1 MKGPFKPTISNLIY
15 DSESTLKIY
24 AYWVQKGEICAGP
37 PAWQASSC
45 LQLQLVLRAAGKP
58 NNVKLPPWN
67 MDTRWD
73 FIAVNFELLNMYFQP
88 RQNQRLNLHHRRK
101 WKKDPQE
108 QKMEQR
114 RTARSA
120 NVR

>member
-58 NNVKLPPWN
+58 NNVKLPP
-67 MDTRWD
+67 
-73 FIAVNFELLNMYFQP
+73 
-88 RQNQRLNLHHRRK
+88 
-101 WKKDPQE
+101 
-108 QKMEQR
+108 
-114 RTARSA
+114 
-120 NVR
+120 